1 MFPLTLEAGEH
12 YIELRVTRGAM
23 KFYDFT
29 LSTGAA
35 YIPGTIEAEDLEAD
49 DYRYQDRG
57 AWERNSKGY
66 RDDVEVAIDSH
77 SDGWHIGSTSSGD
90 YYKYNF
96 IAKRAEY
103 TPSQPA

>member
-1 MFPLTLEAGEH
+1 
-12 YIELRVTRGAM
+12 M

-57 AWERNSKGY
+57 AWERNSRSY
-66 RDDVEVAIDSH
+66 RDDVEVAIDSPLRRLAYRL
-77 SDGWHIGSTSSGD
+77 HIL
-90 YYKYNF
+90 
-96 IAKRAEY
+96 RRLL
-103 TPSQPA
+103 

>member
-1 MFPLTLEAGEH
+1 
-12 YIELRVTRGAM
+12 M

-57 AWERNSKGY
+57 AWERNSRSY
-66 RDDVEVAIDSH
+66 RDDVEVAIDSPP
-77 SDGWHIGSTSSGD
+77 DGWHIGSTSSGD

-96 IAKRAEY
+96 IAKESGSIHHHNPPER
-103 TPSQPA
+103 